1 MSTAQ
6 VQKHR
11 TTIYLRYLMKY
22 LFFSLLLLSGCANVA
37 QIDRGLLAKRIMQLD
52 PHPEETIFQDEV
64 RAFREGAIG
73 GGRAVGGGCGCN

>member
-64 RAFREGAIG
+64 RAFREAAIG
-73 GGRAVGGGCGCN
+73 GGRAVGGDCGCN

>member
-1 MSTAQ
+1 
-6 VQKHR
+6 
-11 TTIYLRYLMKY
+11 MKS
-22 LFFSLLLLSGCANVA
+22 FFLLCIFFMFSASCANVP